1 METIDKI
8 REDIKTRIDI
18 EFENISSQGDLF
30 NSLDRDV
37 VAAHIINQVKELYRF
52 DLKLDD
58 VHGRVEIFNEDKSG
72 EGGIVH
78 RFAMVSYPI
87 TLQHNSAAVFE
98 MLRQTSTTEIELG
111 KEHIAVF
118 VGLAE
123 DNVDEIDLQKVFDR
137 ASAFIMESNRLGED
151 VQLLIDQQFD
161 EVRRRV
167 EDMRSNM
174 PVPNQP
180 ISGAGDQPLVS

>member
-18 EFENISSQGDLF
+18 ELENISAQGQLF

-37 VAAHIINQVKELYRF
+37 VAAHVINQVKELYRF
-52 DLKLDD
+52 NLTLDD
-58 VHGRVEIFNEDKSG
+58 VHGKVEIFNEDTSG

-87 TLQHNSAAVFE
+87 TLHHNSAAVFE

-123 DNVDEIDLQKVFDR
+123 DNVDEIDLQRVFDR
-137 ASAFIMESNRLGED
+137 ATDFIVESNRLGEE
-151 VQLLIDQQFD
+151 VQLLIDQRFE
-161 EVRRRV
+161 EVRLSV
-167 EDMRSNM
+167 EAMRQTM
-174 PVPNQP
+174 PLSDQP